1 MRNTKKCAAAWVLSA
16 LWMGVIFAMS
26 AMPGDASGDQSGRL
40 TELMM
45 GMLRLL
51 PGGLGE
57 RIAPDMLELLMRKGG
72 HMAEYAVLFGLY
84 RRAMRLSGVRRPGIA
99 ALAMCAA
106 YAGTDEFHQSFVDGR
121 GPAVMDV
128 GIDIAGA
135 CAAWALIGMK
145 ESMQLVRKNQKDALR

>member
-1 MRNTKKCAAAWVLSA
+1 MKNTKKCAAAWALSA

-26 AMPGDASGDQSGRL
+26 AAPGDVSGEQSGML
-40 TELMM
+40 TQIMLS
-45 GMLRLL
+45 MLRLL
-51 PGGLGE
+51 PGGLEE
-57 RIAPDMLELLMRKGG
+57 RIAPDMLELLVRKGG

-84 RRAMRLSGVRRPGIA
+84 RRAMRLSGARRPGIA

-121 GPAVMDV
+121 GPAVTDV

>member
-1 MRNTKKCAAAWVLSA
+1 MKNTKKCEAAWALSA

-26 AMPGDASGDQSGRL
+26 AAPGDVSGEQSGML
-40 TELMM
+40 TQIMLS
-45 GMLRLL
+45 MLRLL

-57 RIAPDMLELLMRKGG
+57 RIASDTLELLVRKGG

-84 RRAMRLSGVRRPGIA
+84 RRALRLSGVRRPGIA

-121 GPAVMDV
+121 GPAVTDV

-135 CAAWALIGMK
+135 CVAWVLIRIG
-145 ESMQLVRKNQKDALR
+145 ESMQLMRINQKDALR

>member
-1 MRNTKKCAAAWVLSA
+1 MRNKKRCAWLLCA

-26 AMPGDASGDQSGRL
+26 AAPGDVSGEQSGML
-40 TELMM
+40 TQIMLS
-45 GMLRLL
+45 MLRLL

-57 RIAPDMLELLMRKGG
+57 RIASDTLELLVRKGG

-121 GPAVMDV
+121 GPAVTDV

-135 CAAWALIGMK
+135 CAAWALIRIG
-145 ESMQLVRKNQKDALR
+145 ESMQLMRINQKDALR